1 MKKLTTYFSLS
12 FSLLL
17 VASCTGDFEEMNT
30 SPNQATE
37 VSVTPDL
44 LLPYIIEK
52 PVDLV
57 RGSNVRN
64 ERLNLDGG
72 MLWIQ
77 HFARRV
83 YTYEGDTYS
92 PSGDLAQ
99 NTWEK
104 LYTETLLNAE
114 RIRLLATSEEQKN
127 AHYEGVSLVMRS
139 WVYSLLTDIFGPVPY
154 SQSLKAKGEEEILKP
169 AYDPMPVVYE
179 GIINDLDQA
188 VALLAQ
194 DAAPIGG
201 DILFRDGSTPV
212 ANSADQTEQISRWI
226 KFANSL
232 QLKLLNRASSA
243 PSFSIDIAAK
253 MTEVAQRPIFTSNED
268 FAYLAHSATRP
279 SNNEWNEVVVNGGRD
294 DWRASATLVDALNAL
309 NDPRVTVFFD
319 PTPEGVY
326 AGMPNGLPDA
336 LALEFTAKASFIGA
350 SMREATTP
358 SVIMSY
364 AELQFVL
371 AEAALRGDVA
381 GDPKAYLDEAIDAS
395 FGQFGLETPGG
406 YLAGQ
411 AATLENIMFQKWI
424 ALYGQGIEAWTEYR
438 RTGLPDIMRTDPNAA
453 LLNEGVLPTRLTY
466 PQTEYSLNREKIQEG
481 LGLLGGDDNMRTKL
495 WWAQ

>member
-1 MKKLTTYFSLS
+1 MKKITSRA
-12 FSLLL
+12 SLLL
-17 VASCTGDFEEMNT
+17 GLLVMACTDDFEELNT

-44 LLPYIIEK
+44 LLPFVIES
-52 PVDLV
+52 PVDLT
-57 RGSNVRN
+57 RGSNIRN

-92 PSGDLAQ
+92 PSNDLSN

-104 LYTETLLNAE
+104 LYTESLLNAE
-114 RIRLLATSEEQKN
+114 RIRLLATSEEQAN
-127 AHYEGVSLVMRS
+127 AHYAGVALVMRS
-139 WVYSLLTDIFGPVPY
+139 WVFSLLTDIYGPVPY
-154 SQSLKAKGEEEILKP
+154 TQAVAGKAEEEILQP

-179 GIINDLDQA
+179 GIIGDLDEA

-194 DAAPIGG
+194 EAAPIGG
-201 DILFRDGSTPV
+201 DILFEGDI
-212 ANSADQTEQISRWI
+212 ERWV

-232 QLKLLNRASSA
+232 QLKLLNRVSSA
-243 PSFSIDIAAK
+243 NDFPIDIAAK
-253 MTEVAQRPIFTSNED
+253 MTEVMQRPIFTGNDD

-294 DWRASATLVDALNAL
+294 DWRASGTLVDALNDL
-309 NDPRVTVFFD
+309 SDPRVAVFFD
-319 PTPEGVY
+319 PTASGEY

-336 LALEFTAKASFIGA
+336 LALEYTAKASFIGEQ
-350 SMREATTP
+350 MRQPTTP

-371 AEAALRGDVA
+371 AEAALRGDVP
-381 GDPKAYLDEAIDAS
+381 GDAKAYLDEAITAS
-395 FGQFGLETPGG
+395 FGQFGLETPAG
-406 YLAGQ
+406 YLSGQ
-411 AATLENIMFQKWI
+411 PATRENIMFQKWI
-424 ALYGQGIEAWTEYR
+424 ALFGQGIEAWTEYR
-438 RTGLPDIMRTDPNAA
+438 RTGLPDIMRQDPNAA

-466 PQTEYSLNREKIQEG
+466 PQTEYSLNGEQVQAG
-481 LGLLGGDDNMRTKL
+481 LGLLGGPDNMRTLL
-495 WWAQ
+495 WWDEAL

>member
-1 MKKLTTYFSLS
+1 MKKLITLLSSLTIIV
-12 FSLLL
+12 FAL
-17 VASCTGDFEEMNT
+17 SCTEDFEELNT

-37 VSVTPDL
+37 TSVTPDL
-44 LLPYIIEK
+44 LLPFLIEK
-52 PVDLV
+52 PVDLT

-104 LYTETLLNAE
+104 LYTESLLNAE
-114 RIRLLATSEEQKN
+114 RIRQLATAEGQEN
-127 AHYEGVSLVMRS
+127 PHYEGVALVMRS
-139 WVYSLLTDIFGPVPY
+139 WVFSLLADIYGPVPY
-154 SQSLKAKGEEEILKP
+154 TQAVQGKAEEEILKP
-169 AYDPMPVVYE
+169 AYDAMPAVYE
-179 GIINDLDQA
+179 GVINDLDQA

-194 DAAPIGG
+194 EGSPIGG
-201 DILFRDGSTPV
+201 DIMFEGDI
-212 ANSADQTEQISRWI
+212 ERWV

-232 QLKLLNRASSA
+232 QLKLLNRAASA
-243 PSFSIDIAAK
+243 PSFAIDIPAK
-253 MTEVAQRPIFTSNED
+253 MAEVIQRPIFTGND
-268 FAYLAHSATRP
+268 DYAYLAHSATRP
-279 SNNEWNEVVVNGGRD
+279 SNNEWNEVIVNGGRD
-294 DWRASATLVDALNAL
+294 DWRASATLVDALNEL
-309 NDPRVTVFFD
+309 NDPRVEVFFN
-319 PTPEGVY
+319 PPASGEY

-336 LALEFTAKASFIGA
+336 LALEYTAVASFIGDQ
-350 SMREATTP
+350 MWEPTTP
-358 SVIMSY
+358 TVIMSY

-371 AEAALRGDVA
+371 AEAALRGDIA
-381 GDPKAYLDEAIDAS
+381 GDPKTYLDAAITAS
-395 FGQFGLETPGG
+395 FEQFGLETPAG

-411 AATLENIMFQKWI
+411 AATRENIMLQKWI

-438 RTGLPDIMRTDPNAA
+438 RTGLPDIMRRDPNAA

-466 PQTEYSLNREKIQEG
+466 PQTEYSLNGAAIQEG
-481 LGLLGGDDNMRTKL
+481 LSLLDGPDNMRTEL
-495 WWAQ
+495 WWAE

>member
-1 MKKLTTYFSLS
+1 MQKLTTCLS
-12 FSLLL
+12 FVLTISL
-17 VASCTGDFEEMNT
+17 VVGCTDEFEDLNT

-37 VSVTPDL
+37 TSVTPDL
-44 LLPYIIEK
+44 LLPFVIEK
-52 PVDLV
+52 PVDLT
-57 RGSNVRN
+57 RGSNIRN

-92 PSGDLAQ
+92 PSSDLAQ

-104 LYTETLLNAE
+104 LYTEALLNAE
-114 RIRLLATSEEQKN
+114 RIRLLATTEEQKN
-127 AHYEGVSLVMRS
+127 AHYEGVALVMRS
-139 WVYSLLTDIFGPVPY
+139 WVFSLLTDIFGPVPY
-154 SQSLKAKGEEEILKP
+154 TQALQTKGEEEVLKP
-169 AYDPMPVVYE
+169 AYDAMPVVYE

-194 DAAPIGG
+194 EAKPISG
-201 DILFRDGSTPV
+201 DILFQGDI
-212 ANSADQTEQISRWI
+212 DRWV

-243 PSFSIDIAAK
+243 SGFSVDIPTK
-253 MTEVAQRPIFTSNED
+253 MTEVMERPIFTGND
-268 FAYLAHSATRP
+268 DYAFLAHSATRP
-279 SNNEWNEVVVNGGRD
+279 SNNEWNEVIVNGGRD
-294 DWRASATLVDALNAL
+294 DWRASATLVDALNEL
-309 NDPRVTVFFD
+309 DDPRVTVFFN
-319 PTPEGVY
+319 PTASGAY

-336 LALEFTAKASFIGA
+336 LALEFTAQASFIGNQMWEPSA
-350 SMREATTP
+350 P

-371 AEAALRGDVA
+371 AEAALRGNIA
-381 GDPKAYLDEAIDAS
+381 GDPKTYLDAAIDAS
-395 FGQFGLETPGG
+395 FDQFGLETPAG
-406 YLAGQ
+406 YLDGQ

-438 RTGLPDIMRTDPNAA
+438 RTGLPNIMRKDPNAA

-466 PQTEYSLNREKIQEG
+466 PQTEYSLNGAAIQEG

-495 WWAQ
+495 WWAE

>member
-1 MKKLTTYFSLS
+1 MYFINKKISSVSLML
-12 FSLLL
+12 SLLL
-17 VASCTGDFEEMNT
+17 VMACTEDFEEMNT

-37 VSVTPDL
+37 TSVTPDL
-44 LLPYIIEK
+44 LLPFAIEK
-52 PVDLV
+52 PVDLT
-57 RGSNVRN
+57 RGSNIRN

-104 LYTETLLNAE
+104 LYTESLLNLE
-114 RIRLLATSEEQKN
+114 RIRLLSTTEGQEN
-127 AHYEGVSLVMRS
+127 PHYEGVALVMRS

-154 SQSLKAKGEEEILKP
+154 SQAVQGKGEEEILKP
-169 AYDPMPVVYE
+169 TYDAMPVVYE

-188 VALLAQ
+188 VALLGQ
-194 DAAPIGG
+194 DGKSIGG
-201 DILFRDGSTPV
+201 DILFDG
-212 ANSADQTEQISRWI
+212 DISRWI

-243 PSFSIDIAAK
+243 SSFSVDVQSK
-253 MTEVAQRPIFTSNED
+253 MSEVMQRPIFTSNED
-268 FAYLAHSATRP
+268 YAFLAHSATRP

-294 DWRASATLVDALNAL
+294 DWRASATLVDALNEL

-319 PTPEGVY
+319 PTPEGAY

-336 LALEFTAKASFIGA
+336 MALEYTAKASFIGA
-350 SMREATTP
+350 QMREATTP

-371 AEAALRGDVA
+371 AEAALRGDVPGNA
-381 GDPKAYLDEAIDAS
+381 KEYLDKAISAS
-395 FGQFGLETPGG
+395 FGQFGLETPEG
-406 YLAGQ
+406 YLAEQ
-411 AATLENIMFQKWI
+411 AATKENIMFQKWI

-438 RTGLPDIMRTDPNAA
+438 RTGLPDIMRKDPNAA

-466 PQTEYSLNREKIQEG
+466 PQTEFSLNKDAITKGIE
-481 LGLLGGDDNMRTKL
+481 LLGGDNDMRTKL
-495 WWAQ
+495 WWAE

>member
-1 MKKLTTYFSLS
+1 MRKLNLYLSLVLAL
-12 FSLLL
+12 FL
-17 VASCTGDFEEMNT
+17 VVGCTDEFEELNT

-37 VSVTPDL
+37 KSVTPDL
-44 LLPYIIEK
+44 LLPYVIEK
-52 PVDLV
+52 PVDLT
-57 RGSNVRN
+57 RGSNIRN

-104 LYTETLLNAE
+104 LYTEALLNAE
-114 RIRLLATSEEQKN
+114 RIRLLATTEGQEN
-127 AHYEGVSLVMRS
+127 VHYEGVAMVMRS
-139 WVYSLLTDIFGPVPY
+139 WVFSLLTDIFGPVPY
-154 SQSLKAKGEEEILKP
+154 TQALQTKGEEEILKP
-169 AYDPMPVVYE
+169 AYDAMPVVYE

-201 DILFRDGSTPV
+201 DILFDG
-212 ANSADQTEQISRWI
+212 DIDRWI

-243 PSFSIDIAAK
+243 PGFSIDIAAK
-253 MTEVAQRPIFTSNED
+253 MVEVMGRPIFTGND
-268 FAYLAHSATRP
+268 DYAFLAHSATRP
-279 SNNEWNEVVVNGGRD
+279 SNNEWNEVIVNGGRD
-294 DWRASATLVDALNAL
+294 DWRASATLVDALNEL
-309 NDPRVTVFFD
+309 NDPRVAVFFN
-319 PTPEGVY
+319 PTASGEY

-336 LALEFTAKASFIGA
+336 LALEYTAEASFIGNQ
-350 SMREATTP
+350 MWEPTTP
-358 SVIMSY
+358 TVIMSY

-371 AEAALRGDVA
+371 AEAALRGTIT
-381 GDPKAYLDEAIDAS
+381 GDPKAYLDEAIIAS
-395 FGQFGLETPGG
+395 FDQYGLETPAG
-406 YLAGQ
+406 YLDGQ

-438 RTGLPDIMRTDPNAA
+438 RTGLPDIMRKDPNAA

-466 PQTEYSLNREKIQEG
+466 PQTEYSLNGAAIQEG
-481 LGLLGGDDNMRTKL
+481 LGLLGGGDNMRTKL
-495 WWAQ
+495 WWAE

>member
-1 MKKLTTYFSLS
+1 MKYINKKYIAG
-12 FSLLL
+12 LLL
-17 VASCTGDFEEMNT
+17 SVGLVACTEEFEEINT

-44 LLPYIIEK
+44 LLPFVIEK
-52 PVDLV
+52 PVDLT
-57 RGSNVRN
+57 RGSNIRN

-92 PSGDLAQ
+92 PSNDLAN

-104 LYTETLLNAE
+104 LYTEALLNAE
-114 RIRLLATSEEQKN
+114 RIRLLSTTEGQEN
-127 AHYEGVSLVMRS
+127 PHYEGVALVMRS

-154 SQSLKAKGEEEILKP
+154 TQAVQGKSEEEILKP
-169 AYDPMPVVYE
+169 AYDAMPVVYE

-188 VALLAQ
+188 VTLLGQ
-194 DAAPIGG
+194 DAKAIKG
-201 DILFRDGSTPV
+201 DILFSGD
-212 ANSADQTEQISRWI
+212 ISRWI

-243 PSFSIDIAAK
+243 SSFPIDIRSK
-253 MTEVAQRPIFTSNED
+253 MTEVMQRPVFTSNED
-268 FAYLAHSATRP
+268 FAFLAHSATRP

-294 DWRASATLVDALNAL
+294 DWRASATLVDALNEL

-319 PTPEGVY
+319 PTSDGSY

-336 LALEFTAKASFIGA
+336 MALEYTAKASFIGA
-350 SMREATTP
+350 QMREATTP

-371 AEAALRGDVA
+371 AEAALRGDVP
-381 GDPKAYLDEAIDAS
+381 GDAREYLDEAISAS
-395 FGQFGLETPGG
+395 FGQFGLEAPEG

-411 AATLENIMFQKWI
+411 AATKENIMLQKWI

-438 RTGLPDIMRTDPNAA
+438 RTGLPDIMRKDPNAA

-466 PQTEYSLNREKIQEG
+466 PQTEYSLNGAAIREA
-481 LGLLGGDDNMRTKL
+481 LGILGGNDNMRTEL
-495 WWAQ
+495 WWVE

>member
-1 MKKLTTYFSLS
+1 MKKLTTYISLS

-44 LLPYIIEK
+44 LLPYVIEK
-52 PVDLV
+52 PVDLT

-104 LYTETLLNAE
+104 LYTESLLNLE
-114 RIRLLATSEEQKN
+114 RIRLLSITEGQEN
-127 AHYEGVSLVMRS
+127 AHYEGVALVMRS

-154 SQSLKAKGEEEILKP
+154 TQSLEAKGEEEILKP
-169 AYDPMPVVYE
+169 AYDAMPVVYE
-179 GIINDLDQA
+179 GVINDLDQA
-188 VALLAQ
+188 VALLSQ

-212 ANSADQTEQISRWI
+212 ANSADQAEQISRWI

-253 MTEVAQRPIFTSNED
+253 MTEVGA
-268 FAYLAHSATRP
+268 ATP
-279 SNNEWNEVVVNGGRD
+279 S
-294 DWRASATLVDALNAL
+294 S
-309 NDPRVTVFFD
+309 P
-319 PTPEGVY
+319 
-326 AGMPNGLPDA
+326 
-336 LALEFTAKASFIGA
+336 
-350 SMREATTP
+350 ATTILLTWHIRP
-358 SVIMSY
+358 P
-364 AELQFVL
+364 A
-371 AEAALRGDVA
+371 
-381 GDPKAYLDEAIDAS
+381 P
-395 FGQFGLETPGG
+395 
-406 YLAGQ
+406 
-411 AATLENIMFQKWI
+411 ATTS
-424 ALYGQGIEAWTEYR
+424 G
-438 RTGLPDIMRTDPNAA
+438 
-453 LLNEGVLPTRLTY
+453 TR
-466 PQTEYSLNREKIQEG
+466 
-481 LGLLGGDDNMRTKL
+481 
-495 WWAQ
+495 WW

>member
-1 MKKLTTYFSLS
+1 MKKIHVFLS
-12 FSLLL
+12 FVLAL
-17 VASCTGDFEEMNT
+17 VLVIGCTDEFEELNT

-37 VSVTPDL
+37 TSVTPDL
-44 LLPYIIEK
+44 LLPFVIEK
-52 PVDLV
+52 PVDLT
-57 RGSNVRN
+57 RGSNIRN

-104 LYTETLLNAE
+104 LYTEALLNAE
-114 RIRLLATSEEQKN
+114 RIRLLATSEGQEN
-127 AHYEGVSLVMRS
+127 AHYEGVALVMRS
-139 WVYSLLTDIFGPVPY
+139 WVFSLLTDIFGPVPY
-154 SQSLKAKGEEEILKP
+154 TQALQTKGEEEILKP
-169 AYDPMPVVYE
+169 SYDAMPVVYE

-194 DAAPIGG
+194 DARPISG
-201 DILFRDGSTPV
+201 DILFNGDI
-212 ANSADQTEQISRWI
+212 ERWV

-243 PSFSIDIAAK
+243 ASFSVDIPAK
-253 MTEVAQRPIFTSNED
+253 MAEVMGRPIFTSNDD
-268 FAYLAHSATRP
+268 FAFLAHSATRP
-279 SNNEWNEVVVNGGRD
+279 SNNEWNEVIVNGGRD
-294 DWRASATLVDALNAL
+294 DWRASATLVDALNEL
-309 NDPRVTVFFD
+309 SDPRVEVFFN
-319 PTPEGVY
+319 PTASGEY

-336 LALEFTAKASFIGA
+336 LALEFTAQASFIG
-350 SMREATTP
+350 SQMWEATTP
-358 SVIMSY
+358 TVIMSY

-371 AEAALRGDVA
+371 AEAALRGDIA
-381 GDPKAYLDEAIDAS
+381 GDAKAYLNAAIDAS
-395 FGQFGLETPGG
+395 FDQFGLETPAG
-406 YLAGQ
+406 YLDGQ

-438 RTGLPDIMRTDPNAA
+438 RTGLPDIMRKDPNAA

-466 PQTEYSLNREKIQEG
+466 PQTEYSLNGAAIQEG
-481 LGLLGGDDNMRTKL
+481 LSVLGGDDNMRTKL

>member
-1 MKKLTTYFSLS
+1 MKKLTTYISLS

-17 VASCTGDFEEMNT
+17 VASCTSDFEEMNT

-44 LLPYIIEK
+44 LLPYVIEK
-52 PVDLV
+52 PVDLT

-104 LYTETLLNAE
+104 LYTESLLNAE
-114 RIRLLATSEEQKN
+114 RIRLIATSEEQKN
-127 AHYEGVSLVMRS
+127 AHYEGVALVMRS
-139 WVYSLLTDIFGPVPY
+139 WVFSLLTDIFGPVPY
-154 SQSLKAKGEEEILKP
+154 TQALQTKGEEEVLKP
-169 AYDPMPVVYE
+169 AYDAMPVVYE
-179 GIINDLDQA
+179 GVINDLDQA

-194 DAAPIGG
+194 DAKPIGG
-201 DILFRDGSTPV
+201 DIMFNGD
-212 ANSADQTEQISRWI
+212 ISRWI

-253 MTEVAQRPIFTSNED
+253 MTEVAGRPIFTSNDD

-279 SNNEWNEVVVNGGRD
+279 SNNEWNEVIVNGGRD
-294 DWRASATLVDALNAL
+294 DWRASVTLVDALNEL
-309 NDPRVTVFFD
+309 NDPRVTVFFN
-319 PTPEGVY
+319 PTAAGEY

-336 LALEFTAKASFIGA
+336 LALEYTAQASFIGDQ
-350 SMREATTP
+350 MWEPTTP

-381 GDPKAYLDEAIDAS
+381 GDPKAYLDAAIDAS
-395 FGQFGLETPGG
+395 FGQFGVETPDG

-438 RTGLPDIMRTDPNAA
+438 RTGLPDIMRKDPNAA

-466 PQTEYSLNREKIQEG
+466 PQTEYSLNGEQIQKA
-481 LGLLGGDDNMRTKL
+481 LDLLGGADKADNMRIKL

>member
-1 MKKLTTYFSLS
+1 MMKKLNTYLSL
-12 FSLLL
+12 FLTLFL
-17 VASCTGDFEEMNT
+17 VVGCTDEFEDLNT

-37 VSVTPDL
+37 KSVTPDL
-44 LLPYIIEK
+44 LLPYVIEK
-52 PVDLV
+52 PVDLT
-57 RGSNVRN
+57 RGSNIRN

-104 LYTETLLNAE
+104 LYTEALLNAE
-114 RIRLLATSEEQKN
+114 RIRLLATTEGQEN
-127 AHYEGVSLVMRS
+127 THYQGVALVMRS
-139 WVYSLLTDIFGPVPY
+139 WVFSLLTDIFGPVPY
-154 SQSLKAKGEEEILKP
+154 TQALQTKGEEEILKP
-169 AYDPMPVVYE
+169 AYDAMPVVYE

-194 DAAPIGG
+194 DATPIGG
-201 DILFRDGSTPV
+201 DILFDG
-212 ANSADQTEQISRWI
+212 DIERWV

-253 MTEVAQRPIFTSNED
+253 MAEVMGRPVFTGND
-268 FAYLAHSATRP
+268 DYAFLAHSATRP
-279 SNNEWNEVVVNGGRD
+279 SNNEWNEVIVNGGRD
-294 DWRASATLVDALNAL
+294 DWRASATLVDALNEL
-309 NDPRVTVFFD
+309 NDPRVAVFFN
-319 PTPEGVY
+319 PTASGEY

-336 LALEFTAKASFIGA
+336 LALEFTAQASFIG
-350 SMREATTP
+350 SQMWEPTTP

-371 AEAALRGDVA
+371 AEAALRGTIA
-381 GDPKAYLDEAIDAS
+381 GDPKAYLDEAITAS
-395 FGQFGLETPGG
+395 FDQYDLETPAG
-406 YLAGQ
+406 YLDGQ

-438 RTGLPDIMRTDPNAA
+438 RTGLPDIMRKDPNAA
-453 LLNEGVLPTRLTY
+453 LLNDGVLPTRLTY
-466 PQTEYSLNREKIQEG
+466 PQTEYSLNGSAIQEG

-495 WWAQ
+495 WWAE

>member
-1 MKKLTTYFSLS
+1 MKKLTSYTS
-12 FSLLL
+12 FLLSLLFV
-17 VASCTGDFEEMNT
+17 VACTDDFEELNT

-44 LLPYIIEK
+44 LLPFVIEK
-52 PVDLV
+52 PVDLT
-57 RGSNVRN
+57 RGSNIRN

-92 PSGDLAQ
+92 PSNDLAN

-104 LYTETLLNAE
+104 LYTESLLNAE
-114 RIRLLATSEEQKN
+114 RIRILATSEEQAN
-127 AHYEGVSLVMRS
+127 AHYEGVALVMRS
-139 WVYSLLTDIFGPVPY
+139 WVFSLLTDIFGPIPY
-154 SQSLKAKGEEEILKP
+154 TQAVAGKAEEEILKP

-179 GIINDLDQA
+179 GVINDLDQA

-194 DAAPIGG
+194 DAKPIAG
-201 DILFRDGSTPV
+201 DILFDG
-212 ANSADQTEQISRWI
+212 DIERWI

-243 PSFSIDIAAK
+243 DNFSIDIAAK
-253 MTEVAQRPIFTSNED
+253 MTEVMERPIFTGNDD
-268 FAYLAHSATRP
+268 FAFLAHSATRP
-279 SNNEWNEVVVNGGRD
+279 SNNEWNEVIVNGGRD
-294 DWRASATLVDALNAL
+294 DWRASATLVDALNEL
-309 NDPRVTVFFD
+309 NDPRVEVFFN
-319 PTPEGVY
+319 PTSGGVY

-336 LALEFTAKASFIGA
+336 LALEYTAEASFIGNA
-350 SMREATTP
+350 MWEPTAP

-371 AEAALRGDVA
+371 AEAALRGTIA
-381 GDPKAYLDEAIDAS
+381 GDPKAYLDEAINAS
-395 FGQFGLETPGG
+395 FDQYGLETPAG
-406 YLAGQ
+406 YLDGQ
-411 AATLENIMFQKWI
+411 PATLENIMFQKWI
-424 ALYGQGIEAWTEYR
+424 ALYGQGVEAWTEYR
-438 RTGLPDIMRTDPNAA
+438 RTGLPDIMRKDPNAA

-466 PQTEYSLNREKIQEG
+466 PQTEYSLNGAAIQEG
-481 LGLLGGDDNMRTKL
+481 LQLLGGPDNMRTEL

>member
-1 MKKLTTYFSLS
+1 MKKITYLSIALT
-12 FSLLL
+12 LLF

-44 LLPYIIEK
+44 LLPYVIEK
-52 PVDLV
+52 PVDLT

-104 LYTETLLNAE
+104 LYTQSLLNLE
-114 RIRLLATSEEQKN
+114 RIRLLSTTEGQEN
-127 AHYEGVSLVMRS
+127 AHYEGVALVMRS

-154 SQSLKAKGEEEILKP
+154 SQSLQAKGEEEVLKP
-169 AYDPMPVVYE
+169 SYDPMPVVYE
-179 GIINDLDQA
+179 GVINDLDQA

-194 DAAPIGG
+194 SAKPISG
-201 DILFRDGSTPV
+201 DILFNGD
-212 ANSADQTEQISRWI
+212 ISRWI

-253 MTEVAQRPIFTSNED
+253 MTEVAGRSIFTSNED

-309 NDPRVTVFFD
+309 SDPRVEVFFD
-319 PTPEGVY
+319 PTSSGEY

-336 LALEFTAKASFIGA
+336 LALEFTATSSFIGE

-371 AEAALRGDVA
+371 AEAALRGDIA
-381 GDPKAYLDEAIDAS
+381 GDPKAYLDAAIDAS
-395 FGQFGLETPGG
+395 FGQFGVETPAG

-411 AATLENIMFQKWI
+411 AATQENIMFQKWI

-466 PQTEYSLNREKIQEG
+466 PQTEYSLNGEKIKEG
-481 LGLLGGDDNMRTKL
+481 VSLLGGNDDMRTKL

>member
-1 MKKLTTYFSLS
+1 MMKTIKLSASVLLSL
-12 FSLLL
+12 FF
-17 VASCTGDFEEMNT
+17 VASCTSDFEEMNT

-44 LLPYIIEK
+44 LLPYVIEK

-114 RIRLLATSEEQKN
+114 RIRLLATSEDQKN
-127 AHYEGVSLVMRS
+127 AHYEGVALVMRS
-139 WVYSLLTDIFGPVPY
+139 WVFSLLTDLFGPVPY
-154 SQSLKAKGEEEILKP
+154 SQALQTKGEEEILKP
-169 AYDPMPVVYE
+169 AYDAMPVVYE
-179 GIINDLDQA
+179 GVINNLDQA

-194 DAAPIGG
+194 NAKPIGG
-201 DILFRDGSTPV
+201 DILFDG
-212 ANSADQTEQISRWI
+212 DISRWI

-253 MTEVAQRPIFTSNED
+253 MTEVAGRPIFTSNED
-268 FAYLAHSATRP
+268 FAFLAHSSTRP

-319 PTPEGVY
+319 PTPEGIY

-350 SMREATTP
+350 SMREPTTP

-381 GDPKAYLDEAIDAS
+381 GDPKAFLDAAIDAS
-395 FGQFGLETPGG
+395 FGQFGLETPDA

-481 LGLLGGDDNMRTKL
+481 LGLLGGNDNMRTKL

>member
-1 MKKLTTYFSLS
+1 MKKITYLSTALT
-12 FSLLL
+12 LLF

-44 LLPYIIEK
+44 LLPYVIEK

-104 LYTETLLNAE
+104 LYTEALLNAE
-114 RIRLLATSEEQKN
+114 RIRLLSTSEGQKN
-127 AHYEGVSLVMRS
+127 AHYEGVALVMRS
-139 WVYSLLTDIFGPVPY
+139 WVFSLLTDLFGPVPY
-154 SQSLKAKGEEEILKP
+154 SQALKTKGEEEVLKP
-169 AYDPMPVVYE
+169 AYDAMPVVYE
-179 GIINDLDQA
+179 GVINDLDQA

-212 ANSADQTEQISRWI
+212 ANSADQAEQISRWI

-294 DWRASATLVDALNAL
+294 DWRASATLVDALNEL

-395 FGQFGLETPGG
+395 FGQFGLETPDG